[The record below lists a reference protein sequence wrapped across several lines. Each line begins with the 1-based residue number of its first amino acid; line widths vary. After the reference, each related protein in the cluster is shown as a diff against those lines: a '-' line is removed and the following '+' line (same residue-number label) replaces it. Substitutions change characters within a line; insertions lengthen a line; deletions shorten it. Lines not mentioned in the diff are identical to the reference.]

1 MAKRLNS
8 YQVNLHFTA
17 NTAQAKT
24 QLQDLQT
31 TLDTIIKESVTGV
44 SQGKF
49 PLTKELTEAQIAASK
64 LQTILS
70 QTINMETGKMD
81 LTRFSQSLKQ
91 SNLDLRKLQ
100 NNLLEL
106 GPSGKKAFM
115 SLAQSIV
122 EADVPLKRTNLL
134 VSELWTTLKNT
145 VRWQIS
151 SSALHAFMGTIQ
163 SAY

>member
-1 MAKRLNS
+1 MAKQLNS
-8 YQVNLHFTA
+8 YQVNLRFTA

-81 LTRFSQSLKQ
+81 LTRFS
-91 SNLDLRKLQ
+91 
-100 NNLLEL
+100 
-106 GPSGKKAFM
+106 
-115 SLAQSIV
+115 
-122 EADVPLKRTNLL
+122 
-134 VSELWTTLKNT
+134 
-145 VRWQIS
+145 
-151 SSALHAFMGTIQ
+151 
-163 SAY
+163 

>member
-1 MAKRLNS
+1 MAKQLNS
-8 YQVNLHFTA
+8 YQVNLRFTA

-49 PLTKELTEAQIAASK
+49 PLTKELTEAQITASK

-81 LTRFSQSLKQ
+81 LTRFSQF
-91 SNLDLRKLQ
+91 
-100 NNLLEL
+100 
-106 GPSGKKAFM
+106 KKV
-115 SLAQSIV
+115 I
-122 EADVPLKRTNLL
+122 E
-134 VSELWTTLKNT
+134 
-145 VRWQIS
+145 
-151 SSALHAFMGTIQ
+151 
-163 SAY
+163 